1 MRILEGGATIR
12 RRPLSGYSLALLAFL
27 LAFLLRRALEGDLPP
42 GFPYLTFF
50 PAVILTAFI
59 AGTGPGV
66 VCALLSGL
74 AAWAFFIPPTGLL
87 AVSGAKLLAITFFIL
102 IVSVDI
108 ALIHLMRIAAERLRA
123 ERERTAALYEGQRTL
138 FQELQHR
145 VANNMTFVGSL
156 LHLQRRKVLADP
168 ASAAGALDG
177 ALQRIDTMSR
187 VHRRLY
193 DPVSV
198 ELPVDSYFR
207 ELCEDLVQ
215 ASGVTGVACEV
226 EMPEIRMDITRLMTM
241 SLLVTE
247 LVTNSLKHAFAG
259 RAGGRIA
266 LSLRP
271 GPDGLMT
278 LAVEDD
284 GNGLPDGFDPSRSRG
299 LGTRIAQGLAGQ
311 LGGTLVTTSAAG
323 TTTRI
328 TFRP

>member
-59 AGTGPGV
+59 AGTGPGM

-87 AVSGAKLLAITFFIL
+87 ALSGAKLLAITFFIL

-108 ALIHLMRIAAERLRA
+108 ALIHLMRVAAERLRA

-168 ASAAGALDG
+168 AAAAGALDG

-215 ASGVTGVACEV
+215 ASGVTSVACEV